1 MVLHLLQRSGVPMT
15 NFDYQEPAE
24 LYASTSLKGGRR
36 PVSYRRFQSAAEAI
50 QYAIEELDPAML
62 RGTVIEVADDRLDA
76 AQIRELYDSEG
87 YPLTRRLPM

>member
-1 MVLHLLQRSGVPMT
+1 MS

-24 LYASTSLKGGRR
+24 LYASTSIKGGRR
-36 PVSYRRFQSAAEAI
+36 PVSYRRFANVAEAI
-50 QYAIEELDPAML
+50 QYAIEQLDPTML

-87 YPLTRRLPM
+87 YPLTRKLPM

>member
-1 MVLHLLQRSGVPMT
+1 MT